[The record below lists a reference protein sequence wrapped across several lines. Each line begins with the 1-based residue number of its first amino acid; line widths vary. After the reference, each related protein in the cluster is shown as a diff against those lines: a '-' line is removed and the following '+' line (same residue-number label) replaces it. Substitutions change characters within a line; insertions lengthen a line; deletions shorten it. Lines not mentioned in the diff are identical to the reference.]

1 MEIHKPREKEK
12 GIGERGNNK
21 LQECEEYFM
30 KLLEER
36 KEKGRG
42 RADTEKKKK
51 ASSTKT
57 KEKTLPLL
65 WKAVII
71 YS

>member
-12 GIGERGNNK
+12 GIGERRNNK

-30 KLLEER
+30 KLLEET

-51 ASSTKT
+51 ASSKSCRCCG
-57 KEKTLPLL
+57 KQLSYKYVERR
-65 WKAVII
+65 
-71 YS
+71 

>member
-12 GIGERGNNK
+12 GIGERRNNK

-51 ASSTKT
+51 SLNLTDLK
-57 KEKTLPLL
+57 KIPR
-65 WKAVII
+65 
-71 YS
+71 